1 MPGEVYKQIQNLIAE
16 GGKNDPMTISYI
28 RTKLMLKG
36 IDPDKWGPNSED
48 SPEVLMVIERF
59 SQALIGRKMND

>member
-1 MPGEVYKQIQNLIAE
+1 MAGQVYKQIQKLIVE

-36 IDPDKWGPNSED
+36 IDPDKWGPTSED
-48 SPEVLMVIERF
+48 NQEILVVIERF
-59 SQALIGRKMND
+59 SQALVGRRK